1 MSPAIRTIAEWAS
14 LVGLTPNTL
23 RYRLRASGVALGAIW
38 RHERWVA
45 VADDVSVMGVTGGGW
60 SAGADV
66 PAGWLDDPDPD
77 AATLT
82 PAQAAARLGVPLR
95 TFERWTRQLR
105 SLGVLPDVDEHKHRW
120 SPARVDA
127 IGRRMGAK
135 TVVDGGDS
143 WCYSGDVKS
152 GSSKN

>member
-1 MSPAIRTIAEWAS
+1 M
-14 LVGLTPNTL
+14 
-23 RYRLRASGVALGAIW
+23 YRLRASGVALGAIW

-45 VADDVSVMGVTGGGW
+45 VADDVSVMGVTGAGW

-77 AATLT
+77 AVTLT

-105 SLGVLPDVDEHKHRW
+105 SLGVLPDVAGDQHRW

-127 IGRRMGAK
+127 IGRRMGGRQWLTAGAG
-135 TVVDGGDS
+135 V
-143 WCYSGDVKS
+143 CRM
-152 GSSKN
+152 KNVTLANLET